1 MGEALGGPE
10 VGLNGAKPEAELE
23 LIARIG
29 VGHGAPSSCELRPRK
44 RSAAPV
50 CSARIVRAFDR
61 MIQIAISEAAF
72 AAIAKTMPLGSVGYE
87 YESNERGERLVW
99 LDKPVSTGSERCAG
113 RARATATSS
122 CRWRKT
128 TRTRKSLHDRRSSP
142 TDRFV
147 ANGCDQRSDEYGEGY
162 PKENFARNE

>member
-99 LDKPVSTGSERCAG
+99 LDKPVVDRLGAMRGPGESYSDVILQVAKDDPDEE
-113 RARATATSS
+113 
-122 CRWRKT
+122 
-128 TRTRKSLHDRRSSP
+128 KSP
-142 TDRFV
+142 
-147 ANGCDQRSDEYGEGY
+147 
-162 PKENFARNE
+162 